1 MLPLYTINIFW
12 VYTFEIG
19 FGIFETPK
27 FGGQYLA
34 LIFYLFIFFD
44 VNHF

>member
-19 FGIFETPK
+19 FDIFETPK
-27 FGGQYLA
+27 FGSQYLA
-34 LIFYLFIFFD
+34 LIFFYLFIFD
-44 VNHF
+44 VDHF